1 MHRSYDLT
9 LKKKMVL
16 VAAVMGLLG
25 LLIFIK
31 DFIDNRYDFS
41 GQLERNDAGKGVIS
55 EDLEV
60 EFFDNRENIS
70 FNLQETSL
78 SSQEVEAA
86 FDKAVSEIDAT
97 YLGENISPSQ
107 VCYDLVLNKKYAD
120 DLISAK
126 WQFDDYGIITS
137 DGQIQEDKT
146 DENGTIVEVTALL
159 SYGEYERDYSF
170 SIVIYPLGLD
180 TYQGQLYAINQEL
193 EKSNGDNAQKEMK
206 LPESVGDMTL
216 TWKKKMDYR
225 GLVIVFLGIVAALAI
240 YLADQ
245 EEKKKAKKE
254 VENQR
259 LRDYPLIVSDLSIL
273 MAAGMSFRV
282 ALERIT
288 GRYLSGISANPE
300 KKSAGYED
308 MVRCYKRL
316 VDGAGEMAAIE
327 LLGKESE
334 AKEYRKL
341 SMLLAQNLRKGSK
354 DLIECL
360 EKEEASA
367 FEQKKQRAIRAGEE
381 ASTKLLLPMGGML
394 LIVIVVL
401 VVPAVMQMNI

>member
-55 EDLEV
+55 ENLEV

-78 SSQEVEAA
+78 SSQEIEAA

-97 YLGENISPSQ
+97 YLGENTSPSQ

-137 DGQIQEDKT
+137 EGQIQEDKT
-146 DENGTIVEVTALL
+146 NENGTIVEVTALL
-159 SYGEYERDYSF
+159 SYGEYERDYTF

-206 LPESVGDMTL
+206 LPKSVGDMTL

-316 VDGAGEMAAIE
+316 VDGAGEMTAIE

>member
-55 EDLEV
+55 ENLEV

-97 YLGENISPSQ
+97 YLGENTSPSQ

-137 DGQIQEDKT
+137 EGQIQEDKT
-146 DENGTIVEVTALL
+146 NENGTIVEVTALL

-206 LPESVGDMTL
+206 LPKSVGDMTL

-316 VDGAGEMAAIE
+316 VDGAGEMTAIE

>member
-55 EDLEV
+55 ENLEV

-97 YLGENISPSQ
+97 YLGENTSPSQ

-137 DGQIQEDKT
+137 EGQIQEDKT
-146 DENGTIVEVTALL
+146 NENGTIVEVTALL

-206 LPESVGDMTL
+206 LPKSVGDMTL

-273 MAAGMSFRV
+273 MAAGMSFRI

-316 VDGAGEMAAIE
+316 VDGAGEMTAIE

>member
-97 YLGENISPSQ
+97 YLGENTSPSQ

-137 DGQIQEDKT
+137 EGQIQEDKT
-146 DENGTIVEVTALL
+146 NENGTIVEVTALL

-206 LPESVGDMTL
+206 LPKSVGDMTL

-273 MAAGMSFRV
+273 MAAGMSFRI

-316 VDGAGEMAAIE
+316 VDGAGEMTAIE